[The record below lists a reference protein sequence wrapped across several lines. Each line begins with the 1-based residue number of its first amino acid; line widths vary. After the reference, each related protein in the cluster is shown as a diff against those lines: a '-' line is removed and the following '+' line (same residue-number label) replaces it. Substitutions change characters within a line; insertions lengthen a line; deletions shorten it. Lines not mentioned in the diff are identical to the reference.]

1 MTQRRTRHEVGVVTN
16 GEEPVERKVQVT
28 GGSTYTVSL
37 PKDWARDQGV
47 ESGSTVRLYS
57 RDDRL
62 LVSREDG
69 GDRRS
74 VVIEAEGREPEDL
87 ARSVESAYI
96 AGCEE
101 VRVEGMLDNDQR
113 RGIRDAVTGLV
124 GIEVHEEDES
134 SIVARTMLDVGDL
147 SPEQT
152 LVQMQ
157 LTALSMHE
165 DALNAV
171 LEGNA
176 QKGRRVARQDDDVD
190 RLFGLICREFQRSLV
205 NVDVPMEDGDL
216 TKFEYY
222 TAARQLERIADHAE
236 KVAEVAERADS
247 TPPEEVAERFDS
259 LGERSRDLVTRSVEG
274 LLEVEDADLGG
285 IIVDAENFVEDA
297 EALDRELYERE
308 AEDGYLFG
316 TVLDSL
322 VRTSEYGVN
331 VAEAGLQVE
340 MRDASR

>member
-1 MTQRRTRHEVGVVTN
+1 MADGD
-16 GEEPVERKVQVT
+16 GPIERKVQVT

-62 LVSREDG
+62 LVSNDGDG
-69 GDRRS
+69 GRRS
-74 VVIEAEGREPEDL
+74 VTIQAEGREPEDL

-101 VRVEGMLDNDQR
+101 VRVEGMLENDQR

-152 LVQMQ
+152 LVQMK

-165 DALNAV
+165 DALDAV
-171 LEGNA
+171 LEGDSE
-176 QKGRRVARQDDDVD
+176 KGRRVAHQDDDVD

-205 NVDVPMEDGDL
+205 NVDVPMRGGEL

-236 KVAEVAERADS
+236 KIAEVAERGGS
-247 TPPEEVAERFDS
+247 TPPEEVGDRFDE
-259 LGERSRDLVTRSVEG
+259 LGRRSRNLVGRSVDG
-274 LLEVEDADLGG
+274 LLGADETDLGS
-285 IIVDAENFVEDA
+285 IIVDAEGFVDDA
-297 EALDRELYERE
+297 EALDRELYERG
-308 AEDGYLFG
+308 ADDAYLLG

>member
-1 MTQRRTRHEVGVVTN
+1 VT
-16 GEEPVERKVQVT
+16 GGSEPVERKVQVT

-37 PKDWARDQGV
+37 PKDWAREQGV

-62 LVSREDG
+62 LVSQDG
-69 GDRRS
+69 EGGRRS
-74 VVIEAEGREPEDL
+74 VKIPTEGREPEDL

-101 VRVEGMLDNDQR
+101 VRVEGMLDNEQR

-152 LVQMQ
+152 LVQMK

-165 DALNAV
+165 DALDAV
-171 LEGNA
+171 LEGDSE
-176 QKGRRVARQDDDVD
+176 KGRRVARQDDDVD

-205 NVDVPMEDGDL
+205 NVDVPMNDGDL

-222 TAARQLERIADHAE
+222 TAARQLERIGDHAE
-236 KVAEVAERADS
+236 KIAEVAERAAS
-247 TPPEEVAERFDS
+247 TPPDEVAERFDS
-259 LGERSRDLVTRSVEG
+259 LGERSRDLVERSVDG
-274 LLEVEDADLGG
+274 VLDVEDADLGS
-285 IIVDAENFVEDA
+285 IIVDSEAFVEDA
-297 EALDRELYERE
+297 EQLDRELYERE
-308 AEDGYLFG
+308 AEDGYLLG
-316 TVLDSL
+316 AVLDSL

>member
-1 MTQRRTRHEVGVVTN
+1 MTN
-16 GEEPVERKVQVT
+16 GEEAVERKVQVT

-37 PKDWARDQGV
+37 PKDWAREHGV
-47 ESGSTVRLYS
+47 ESGTTVRLYS

-62 LVSREDG
+62 VVSRDADRG
-69 GDRRS
+69 RRS
-74 VVIEAEGREPEDL
+74 VVIQAEGREPEDL

-101 VRVEGMLDNDQR
+101 VRVEGMLENDQR

-124 GIEVHEEDES
+124 GIEVHEEDEG

-152 LVQMQ
+152 LVQMK

-165 DALNAV
+165 DALDAV
-171 LEGNA
+171 LAGDAE
-176 QKGRRVARQDDDVD
+176 KGRRVARQDDDVD

-205 NVDVPMEDGDL
+205 NVDVPMRGGDL

-236 KVAEVAERADS
+236 KIAEVAERAAS
-247 TPPEEVAERFDS
+247 TPPDEVAERFDA
-259 LGERSRDLVTRSVEG
+259 LGERSRNLVTRSVDG
-274 LLEVEDADLGG
+274 LLDVEDSDLGS
-285 IIVDAENFVEDA
+285 IIVDAEVFVDDA
-297 EALDRELYERE
+297 EALDRELYERD
-308 AEDGYLFG
+308 ADDGYLLG

>member
-1 MTQRRTRHEVGVVTN
+1 MTN
-16 GEEPVERKVQVT
+16 GEEAVERKVQVT

-37 PKDWARDQGV
+37 PKDWAREHGV
-47 ESGSTVRLYS
+47 ESGTTVRLYS

-62 LVSREDG
+62 VVSHDADG
-69 GDRRS
+69 ERRS
-74 VVIEAEGREPEDL
+74 VVIQAEGREPEDL

-101 VRVEGMLDNDQR
+101 VRVEGMLENDQR

-124 GIEVHEEDES
+124 GIEVHEEGEG

-152 LVQMQ
+152 LVQMK

-165 DALNAV
+165 DALDAV
-171 LEGNA
+171 LAGDAE
-176 QKGRRVARQDDDVD
+176 KGRRVARQDNDVD

-205 NVDVPMEDGDL
+205 NVDVPMRGGDL

-236 KVAEVAERADS
+236 KIAEVAERAAS
-247 TPPEEVAERFDS
+247 TPPDEVAERFDA
-259 LGERSRDLVTRSVEG
+259 LGERSRNLVTRSVDG
-274 LLEVEDADLGG
+274 LLDVEDSDLGS
-285 IIVDAENFVEDA
+285 IIVDAEVFVDDA
-297 EALDRELYERE
+297 EALDRELYERD
-308 AEDGYLFG
+308 ADDGYLLG

>member
-1 MTQRRTRHEVGVVTN
+1 VGVVTN

-247 TPPEEVAERFDS
+247 TPPDEVAERFDA